1 MNEQLSEEE
10 ENTPPSSEKVN
21 VASPANLADED
32 ANQHEQTK
40 KQKSKSDKK
49 SVKGGSIRGVETM
62 FKSSYTTQLA
72 LTTLADNKANM
83 MISINGIILS
93 IVIASSG
100 TNITSNPYLLLPVG
114 VLLVS
119 SLTAIFFAIQAARP
133 NVYRAPELTKEDFLE
148 GRANALFFGHFASL
162 SSADYFKVVKK
173 IMRSRKLTYQ
183 LLSQHTHGLGVGLV
197 RKFKLLQWA
206 YTVFITGLGVS
217 ISLFIIIYLLLN
229 KDFLI
234 NSVKAI
240 EQSVKSVAAKSPEQK
255 HISLEEK
262 STEPDAIPVS
272 IKNTTQQ
279 TVLSAVTTSEKATT
293 PVTVIAKPLE
303 KISLPVFSEFKD
315 LDSVHESSGIGQLPD
330 GRFLV
335 INDEKDHPM
344 DLLTLNDAGQ
354 FSAEE
359 LYPDKQFEKDSIG
372 SGFRKLADLEGID
385 IDNQGYIYAV
395 TSHAFNSK
403 GEKKPDRKK
412 LLRFKMEG
420 NQILEPSVINNL
432 EESIAKQHPFLAKA
446 IANPD
451 SKSNDGFNIEGLSLN
466 SSQDK
471 LLFGLRSPLV
481 DNKTV
486 IVSINNPKELFT
498 TANATPQV
506 SETVSLLDLGGNGVR
521 SINYFPLLNG
531 YLIMSGPVGKS
542 NNVNFKLWLWCGDTD
557 AVQPVTV
564 TGLTGFEETEGMA
577 HMLWHGQP
585 RVVMITD
592 GVLVGEST
600 AARYIIL
607 KYDQLNIK
615 NGCAK
620 H

>member
-1 MNEQLSEEE
+1 MNELLSEEE
-10 ENTPPSSEKVN
+10 DNTPPSPEKVN
-21 VASPANLADED
+21 VASQSNLAGED
-32 ANQHEQTK
+32 AIDSEK
-40 KQKSKSDKK
+40 KKKKKNKLDKQ

-100 TNITSNPYLLLPVG
+100 ANISSNPYLLLPVG
-114 VLLVS
+114 VLLIS

-133 NVYRAPELTKEDFLE
+133 NIYRAPDLSKEDFLE

-162 SSADYFKVVKK
+162 SSKDYFKVVKK
-173 IMRSRKLTYQ
+173 IMKSRKLTYQ

-197 RKFKLLQWA
+197 RKFKLLQWS

-217 ISLFIIIYLLLN
+217 IALFIVIYISLN

-234 NSVKAI
+234 KPAKATD
-240 EQSVKSVAAKSPEQK
+240 QSATPVTRKPVEQK
-255 HISLEEK
+255 ELSLSAKNNEQE
-262 STEPDAIPVS
+262 AIPVL
-272 IKNTTQQ
+272 IKNTEREAVPVVIKNTEQTTQSSM
-279 TVLSAVTTSEKATT
+279 TKASG
-293 PVTVIAKPLE
+293 VM
-303 KISLPVFSEFKD
+303 SLPIFNEFKD
-315 LDSVHESSGIGQLPD
+315 LDTVHESSGIGQLPD

-344 DLLTLNDAGQ
+344 DLLTLDDQGHFN
-354 FSAEE
+354 AEA

-372 SGFRKLADLEGID
+372 SGFRKLADLEGMD

-420 NQILEPSVINNL
+420 NQIVEPSVITSL
-432 EESIAKQHPFLAKA
+432 EESIARQHPFLAKA
-446 IANPD
+446 IENSN
-451 SKSNDGFNIEGLSLN
+451 SKSDDGFNIEGLTLN

-486 IVSINNPKELFT
+486 IVSLNNPKELFT
-498 TANATPQV
+498 TANATPQI
-506 SETVSLLDLGGNGVR
+506 SETVSLLNLDGNGVR
-521 SINYFPLLNG
+521 SINYFPMLNG

-542 NNVNFKLWLWCGDTD
+542 DNVNFKLWLWCGDSD
-557 AVQPVTV
+557 AVQPVSV
-564 TGLTGFEETEGMA
+564 TGLSGFEETEGMTP
-577 HMLWHGQP
+577 MLWHGQP
-585 RVVMITD
+585 RIMMITD

-615 NGCAK
+615 NSCAK

>member
-21 VASPANLADED
+21 VASHANLADED
-32 ANQHEQTK
+32 AIQPEQTK

-114 VLLVS
+114 VLLIS

-197 RKFKLLQWA
+197 RKFKLLQWS
-206 YTVFITGLGVS
+206 YTVFITGLGLS

-234 NSVKAI
+234 NSVEAT

-255 HISLEEK
+255 HISLAEK

-272 IKNTTQQ
+272 IKNTSQQ
-279 TVLSAVTTSEKATT
+279 TVPAAVKTSEKAAT
-293 PVTVIAKPLE
+293 PIATKPLE
-303 KISLPVFSEFKD
+303 KITLSVFSEFKD

-451 SKSNDGFNIEGLSLN
+451 SKSNDGFNIEGLALN

-486 IVSINNPKELFT
+486 IVSVNNPKELFT

-542 NNVNFKLWLWCGDTD
+542 DNVNFKLWLWCGDTD

-564 TGLTGFEETEGMA
+564 TGLRGFEETEGMTP
-577 HMLWHGQP
+577 MLWHGQP